1 METLKR
7 TLHSNQ
13 IHVSIHPE
21 FHRRRLVTTLK
32 PLLFGNRQP
41 AFPPQEEPTV
51 QMKLRGESFITRR
64 FLSLGLS
71 EREKPAGLSFNR

>member
-21 FHRRRLVTTLK
+21 FHRRRLITTLFK
-32 PLLFGNRQP
+32 
-41 AFPPQEEPTV
+41 AFVVWQQTTCVSTPGGTH
-51 QMKLRGESFITRR
+51 KLRGESFITRR
-64 FLSLGLS
+64 FLSLGGTLKLAS
-71 EREKPAGLSFNR
+71 LKN